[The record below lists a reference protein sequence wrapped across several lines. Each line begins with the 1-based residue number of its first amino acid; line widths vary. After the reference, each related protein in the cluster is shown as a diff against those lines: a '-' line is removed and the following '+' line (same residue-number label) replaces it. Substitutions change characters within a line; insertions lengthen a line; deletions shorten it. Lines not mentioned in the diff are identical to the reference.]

1 MDTREV
7 GPFRS
12 SLLDIA
18 AHGTFLDTR
27 AKMKLEETQPNV
39 GFGFLTPNQ
48 SNISSPTPALPAFGH
63 LNKEKAD
70 GSNIN
75 INIIAITITI
85 ILRLSY
91 SYLRLRLHSQP
102 VQPGEDQR

>member
-1 MDTREV
+1 M
-7 GPFRS
+7 
-12 SLLDIA
+12 
-18 AHGTFLDTR
+18 DTR

-39 GFGFLTPNQ
+39 GFGFLTP
-48 SNISSPTPALPAFGH
+48 TPALPTFGH

>member
-48 SNISSPTPALPAFGH
+48 SNGNNVIT
-63 LNKEKAD
+63 
-70 GSNIN
+70 
-75 INIIAITITI
+75 ITITI
-85 ILRLSY
+85 I
-91 SYLRLRLHSQP
+91 P
-102 VQPGEDQR
+102 MF